1 MEQNNN
7 DTLIGIGV
15 VFAGLLVLVV
25 ITYWKI
31 VLGLGLLVGAGA
43 LLIRWSTHRAHE
55 RLEAIAAAA
64 DRRFAGDVFRFG
76 DRYGRI
82 TRVQVAGLPGQG
94 RFQVLSEL
102 LEDGAEGIRL
112 RSQSQQLTPPAD
124 LAPLASSRGIGRFLA
139 GEGIAEV
146 GDLAVEARAT
156 QAAIECLRETEWTA
170 GALER
175 LEELIRST
183 RRTLAKA
190 AGNELL
196 EPSIPQLQEALEA
209 FSAEERK
216 LREAGEDAG
225 RMLGKLM
232 DFLSVPEELRP
243 ILNFDLDQLFD
254 PQRLQSLERSFEEVV
269 LINDTF
275 RDLCRDRLA

>member
-43 LLIRWSTHRAHE
+43 LLIRWSIHRAHE

-102 LEDGAEGIRL
+102 LEEDAEGIRL
-112 RSQSQQLTPPAD
+112 RPQSQQLTPPAD

-139 GEGIAEV
+139 GEGIDEV

-156 QAAIECLRETEWTA
+156 QAAIECLRESEWTA

-175 LEELIRST
+175 LEQLIHST
-183 RRTLAKA
+183 SRTLAKA

-196 EPSIPQLQEALEA
+196 QPSIPQLQAALEA

-216 LREAGEDAG
+216 LREAGEEAG
-225 RMLGKLM
+225 RMLRKLM

-254 PQRLQSLERSFEEVV
+254 PQRLQGLEQSFQEVV

-275 RDLCRDRLA
+275 RDLSHDRLA